1 MLVYFVAFVWIPVPL
16 VYNPGS
22 EMGNRPTMSISPI
35 NARAT
40 ACCKLGMSPYATM

>member
-1 MLVYFVAFVWIPVPL
+1 MLYFVAFDWIPVPRG
-16 VYNPGS
+16 YKPGK
-22 EMGNRPTMSISPI
+22 EMGSLPAMSISPS